1 MSVGW
6 SGGDPSDFSDG
17 GSATYELGTEYL
29 ANGDVTINNVRV
41 WGHAASASRA
51 SRAGKVWS
59 SGGALL
65 ASAVFPDTL
74 LAGWHTYPLDAPV
87 EVPSGTTVVVS
98 YDVTDT
104 YGATTASIGYPRLS
118 ADTLVSAVRAR
129 RDLSTPDVFPSGN
142 TLAAFY
148 GIDIDYAAGLVGNAR
163 PTVGLSATVSTLAA
177 AATLTIDD
185 ETPATVTYAIE
196 WGDGSSTTGLTS
208 LGPHNHTYAAAG
220 LYAIMV
226 TATDDGGLTDSAA
239 VAVNIPAALPAGLN
253 FTGVLTAIANKSA
266 RLGLFSKINK
276 HEPRNAPGSRI
287 TAAIWVQE
295 IGPAD
300 AGLAETNVRLTV
312 TQRIYTSM
320 ISEPMDAIDPQIVH
334 AVDRVMSA
342 LTADLTLGGLVRCI
356 DLLGLE
362 GIRGSAPMS
371 AQAGYLNI
379 DGKIF
384 RIMDITIPVILNDIW
399 TQG

>member
-41 WGHAASASRA
+41 WGHAASAARA
-51 SRAGKVWS
+51 NRAGKVWS
-59 SGGALL
+59 SGGAQL
-65 ASAVFPDTL
+65 ASAVLPDTL
-74 LAGWHTYPLDAPV
+74 LAGWHTYPLDVPV
-87 EVPSGTTVVVS
+87 EVPAGTTVIVS

-104 YGATTASIGYPRLS
+104 YGATTTSLGYPRLS
-118 ADTLVSAVRAR
+118 ADTNVSAVRAR

-148 GIDIDYAAGLVGNAR
+148 GIDIDYEAGLVGNAR
-163 PTVGLSATVSTLAA
+163 PTVGITATAGTLSAS
-177 AATLTIDD
+177 ATLTIDD
-185 ETPATVTYAIE
+185 ESPSTVTYSIE

-239 VAVNIPAALPAGLN
+239 VAVQVRDTIPAGLN
-253 FTGVLTAIANKSA
+253 FNGIVAEVANVSR
-266 RLGLFSKINK
+266 RLGLYTVVTK
-276 HEPRNAPGSRI
+276 HEPKNAPPAGVVS
-287 TAAIWVQE
+287 AIWVQR
-295 IGPAD
+295 IGPARS
-300 AGLAETNVRLTV
+300 GLSSTSVRLV
-312 TQRIYTSM
+312 LMQRVYTSM
-320 ISEPMDAIDPQIVH
+320 ISDPADAIDPRIIR
-334 AVDRVMSA
+334 AVDRTMAA
-342 LTADLTLGGLVRCI
+342 LTADLDLGGLVSHI

-362 GIRGSAPMS
+362 GGVPMS
-371 AQAGYLNI
+371 AEAGYLDQ
-379 DGKIF
+379 DGKLM
-384 RIMDITIPVILNDIW
+384 RIMDITIPLILNDVW